1 MLARRGTAILSG
13 HMTLQVGDQVVLMSD
28 VGRFRVVAIDGR
40 RISIESVAGLRRT
53 VIHSALRR
61 VEPNRSAEDD

>member
-1 MLARRGTAILSG
+1 
-13 HMTLQVGDQVVLMSD
+13 MTLQVGDQVVLMSD

-53 VIHSALRR
+53 VIDSALRR